1 MNIDHVPFE
10 KLSDLIDD
18 ELAFEEKE
26 SVLLHVKEC
35 SDCRIELL
43 RLKGTVGLC
52 GDLGTITADFSGL
65 SRRVVGRVRF
75 RRTARSFV
83 RFAPAAAAAVVLV
96 SGYAMFFGGTDT
108 PEAGNVVSRGEE
120 RVENVAIDTP
130 RPVDDV
136 EEVIGILRD
145 NKATITNVSDL
156 YVEGKISV
164 EQFERLR
171 RHLGFR
177 QVAFSVTNEAPAQ
190 GVNVM
195 PSYMEEVGSDGGFG
209 PNRIMYRSNTGER
222 FVRFRVF
229 R

>member
-1 MNIDHVPFE
+1 MTTSHVPFE
-10 KLSDLIDD
+10 TLSDLIDD
-18 ELAFEEKE
+18 ELSAREKE
-26 SVLLHVKEC
+26 LVLLHVNEC
-35 SDCRIELL
+35 ADCRAELL
-43 RLKGTVGLC
+43 RLRGTVELC
-52 GDLGTITADFSGL
+52 GDLAAIRADFSGL
-65 SRRVVGRVRF
+65 SRRVVGRARF
-75 RRTARSFV
+75 RRTVRSFV
-83 RFAPAAAAAVVLV
+83 RFAPAAAAAVVLI
-96 SGYAMFFGGTDT
+96 SSYAIFYDGSEQQEADT
-108 PEAGNVVSRGEE
+108 AVTREQE
-120 RVENVAIDTP
+120 RIENVAIETP

-145 NKATITNVSDL
+145 NNATITNVSDL

-190 GVNVM
+190 GVNIM

-209 PNRIMYRSNTGER
+209 QTAPIYRATTGER
-222 FVRFRVF
+222 YVRFRVF

>member
-1 MNIDHVPFE
+1 MNTNHVPFE

-18 ELAFEEKE
+18 ELLVQEKE
-26 SVLLHVKEC
+26 AVLLHMKEC
-35 SDCRIELL
+35 PECRIEML
-43 RLKGTVGLC
+43 RLKGTVDMC
-52 GDLGTITADFSGL
+52 GNLGTIRADFTGL

-83 RFAPAAAAAVVLV
+83 RFAPAAAAAVVLI
-96 SGYAMFFGGTDT
+96 SGYAIFFGGTDK
-108 PEAGNVVSRGEE
+108 PETETAVTRGEE
-120 RVENVAIDTP
+120 RLENVAIDTP

-145 NKATITNVSDL
+145 NNATITSVSDL

-177 QVAFSVTNEAPAQ
+177 QVAFSVTNEPPAQ
-190 GVNVM
+190 GVNIM
-195 PSYMEEVGSDGGFG
+195 PSYMEEVGSNGAFG
-209 PNRIMYRSNTGER
+209 QNMVMYRNTGER